1 MSGRMLDC
9 MNLKQEECQN
19 GDDMN
24 LRRKALDRISAGIEE
39 VALSHWGLWICLKRR
54 KR

>member
-1 MSGRMLDC
+1 MLGRMLDC

-39 VALSHWGLWICLKRR
+39 EGSSLWDSLI
-54 KR
+54 